1 MRALQEMGYRQYR
14 WISSGIGSK
23 EVVLE
28 GEALSGQEGH
38 GTESGDVRQLEDGK
52 FYGLLQFTCGLPTPA
67 LSDADASAVSR
78 AVTVG
83 DVRERQRTLRSW
95 LLPQKG
101 DFQFHCLTDVLP
113 PERALPDHSWLLDLS
128 RHTARHLPKFF
139 PHGPGDPLPEGFPG
153 ALDWNRPKDGG
164 KAPWTHYLRVQR
176 ARDDSSYTLTDQTD
190 CNDYLIRDGDIPMSK
205 SGFTRGSLWELQ
217 LFFCEF
223 LAQRRGAIFAS
234 HVSERIYNVWL
245 PPGEIRLSESD
256 SKAERRRFAWLPVVT
271 VVRRPY
277 RTDWRYAMSL
287 STLFVPLW
295 PDGGPGPLWPNSAR
309 PMGAH
314 DVVDL
319 VSSTSGNSTYMHASA
334 AIECDL
340 ADDSPLH
347 RYLSEIV
354 NDDRRDFCARYTGP
368 RFCSRHAGSR
378 DRPRHDVPKTLR
390 GWIELLL
397 LTAAELPRRTDERV
411 DDRILLEYQQA
422 DDRILPDEVLR
433 CLRVNDFWSVLLL
446 TDSMEACTAAS
457 NVAHNRWWPVPTQPR
472 GTVDDLASAV
482 PGSVADLLELFA
494 QGNRSFPPTP
504 EDRVDVL
511 STGGRAHMTWRI
523 PGQHTIVTV
532 YRRADDAF
540 PSFSSLNLAGWF
552 AYMAVGVT
560 CAWQTMYSLT
570 HETDKLTDVA
580 ELSQLGHDRIMDL
593 EDVYDLDVAWP
604 AYEDFYRR
612 LRGLLGVERQY
623 RNIKERLDLLF
634 TFAQAE
640 QRTRDDRS
648 NNEEI
653 RLRSQEQQ
661 LAASRMHLVE
671 TAAAAVGGFILLV
684 SVLILLVTW
693 DKSSLSKSDAWWV
706 FSIFLGAL
714 VLVGVALRSRVRRI
728 DAELRDLI
736 MSLTRLAKAPES
748 SANDNRVGGATG
760 YSVADIEAKRRKLE
774 RR

>member
-1 MRALQEMGYRQYR
+1 M
-14 WISSGIGSK
+14 
-23 EVVLE
+23 
-28 GEALSGQEGH
+28 
-38 GTESGDVRQLEDGK
+38 
-52 FYGLLQFTCGLPTPA
+52 
-67 LSDADASAVSR
+67 
-78 AVTVG
+78 
-83 DVRERQRTLRSW
+83 
-95 LLPQKG
+95 
-101 DFQFHCLTDVLP
+101 P
-113 PERALPDHSWLLDLS
+113 PERALPTHSWLLDLS
-128 RHTARHLPKFF
+128 RHTARHLPNFS
-139 PHGPGDPLPEGFPG
+139 PRGPDDPLPAGFPG
-153 ALDWNRPKDGG
+153 ALDWNRPSDGG
-164 KAPWTHYLRVQR
+164 NAPWTHYLRVQR

-190 CNDYLIRDGDIPMSK
+190 CNDYLIRDGDIPMSEP
-205 SGFTRGSLWELQ
+205 GVTPGSLWELQ

-234 HVSERIYNVWL
+234 HVSERIYSIWL
-245 PPGEIRLSESD
+245 PPGVITLSESN
-256 SKAERRRFAWLPVVT
+256 SKAERRWFALLPVVT

-295 PDGGPGPLWPNSAR
+295 PDGRPGPLGPNSAR
-309 PMGAH
+309 PMCA
-314 DVVDL
+314 DEVVDV
-319 VSSTSGNSTYMHASA
+319 VSSTSGNSTYMRTPS

-340 ADDSPLH
+340 AEDSPLH

-354 NDDRRDFCARYTGP
+354 DDNRRDFSTRYTGP
-368 RFCSRHAGSR
+368 AFCSRPAGSR
-378 DRPRHDVPKTLR
+378 DRPRQDVPKTLR

-433 CLRVNDFWSVLLL
+433 CLRVNGFWSVLLL
-446 TDSMEACTAAS
+446 TDSMKACTVAS
-457 NVAHNRWWPVPTQPR
+457 NIAHDRWWPVPTESP
-472 GTVDDLASAV
+472 GTVDDLASGV
-482 PGSVADLLELFA
+482 PRSVADLFELFA
-494 QGNRSFPPTP
+494 GSNRSFPPTP

-523 PGQHTIVTV
+523 PSQHTIVTI

-653 RLRSQEQQ
+653 RLRSQQQQ
-661 LAASRMHLVE
+661 LAASRVHLVE

-684 SVLILLVTW
+684 SVLTLLVAW
-693 DKSSLSKSDAWWV
+693 DKSKLSKPEAWWI

-714 VLVGVALRSRVRRI
+714 VLVGLALRSRARRI
-728 DAELRDLI
+728 DAELRELI
-736 MSLTRLAKAPES
+736 MSLARLARSPDS
-748 SANDNRVGGATG
+748 SGNDNRAGKATG
-760 YSVADIEAKRRKLE
+760 HSIADSVAKRRKLE